1 MTIEQQIDQRVE
13 ERLNELLPQITEK
26 LRQELIFKQTNQVKF
41 NKKQLADRLGK
52 STTTIYRYMEKG
64 LPYHYTPTGSL
75 EFDIRE
81 VEKWLNKK

>member
-1 MTIEQQIDQRVE
+1 MTIEQQIDQHVE

-41 NKKQLADRLGK
+41 NKTQLAEYLGK
-52 STTTIYRYMEKG
+52 SPMTVYRYMQKG
-64 LPYHYTPTGSL
+64 MPYRYSPTGSL

-81 VEKWLNKK
+81 VEKWLNK

>member
-1 MTIEQQIDQRVE
+1 MTIEQQIDARVE
-13 ERLNELLPQITEK
+13 ERLNELLPQITET

-41 NKKQLADRLGK
+41 NKTQLADYLGK
-52 STTTIYRYMEKG
+52 STTTISRYMKKG
-64 LPYHYTPTGSL
+64 MPYRYTPTGSL